1 MSCGEPMNEKLISSD
16 HRMPVL
22 FWAVFVSVLI
32 VTPLTG
38 GPSAWNQESGAIE
51 VLSFLFW
58 MLCPILFLW
67 LFDKRAWLLYPHMV
81 SLTLLLAFREAPFD
95 VWIVDER
102 LLQPG
107 FYAAEGFTFDAIL
120 GGAIAVF
127 VLASVAALFV
137 FGFPAMW
144 RAMRAGRSWP
154 KLLILGG
161 VFAAVGQVFEELM
174 QPIAAV
180 IGPWATVVSEE
191 LCELMFVVLVVAAI
205 LSAARARSL

>member
-1 MSCGEPMNEKLISSD
+1 MKKKPISTD
-16 HRMPVL
+16 CQIPVL
-22 FWAVFVSVLI
+22 FGAVFLSIAV

-38 GPSAWNQESGAIE
+38 GPAAWDQESGAIE
-51 VLSFLFW
+51 VLSFLLW

-67 LFDKRAWLLYPHMV
+67 LFDRQAWLLYPHMV
-81 SLTLLLAFREAPFD
+81 SLTLLLAFREAAFD

-102 LLQPG
+102 LLQTG

-127 VLASVAALFV
+127 VLASVIALFA
-137 FGFPAMW
+137 FGLPAMW

-154 KLLILGG
+154 KLLILGA

-191 LCELMFVVLVVAAI
+191 VCELLFVVLVVAAL
-205 LSAARARSL
+205 LSAARARSV